1 MSCLSSFFK
10 EIINDLKVYV
20 IIISL
25 FTFYFFAI
33 PGLLVSMQYIYN
45 NHLWYY

>member
-25 FTFYFFAI
+25 FTFYFLQFQDTGFYAVY
-33 PGLLVSMQYIYN
+33 LQ
-45 NHLWYY
+45 